1 MAHRCLLHP
10 LLKYFK
16 TVHFSLLLGI
26 KVLEKKNRNFQS
38 DVFSYIS
45 QFMLNNVFNIL
56 EFLKKTYE
64 MKCK

>member
-1 MAHRCLLHP
+1 MAHRCLLHS

-16 TVHFSLLLGI
+16 TVQFSLLLGI
-26 KVLEKKNRNFQS
+26 KVLEKKKRNFKS
-38 DVFSYIS
+38 DIFSYIS

-56 EFLKKTYE
+56 EFFKKTYK

>member
-16 TVHFSLLLGI
+16 TVHSSLLLGI
-26 KVLEKKNRNFQS
+26 KVLEKKKRNFKS
-38 DVFSYIS
+38 DIFSYIS
-45 QFMLNNVFNIL
+45 QFMLNNVFNVL
-56 EFLKKTYE
+56 EFFLKTYK